1 MLTNDGAATVL
12 ADVQR
17 QYDALLQM
25 YGEKVEEVQ
34 ELHLDLD
41 DVKEMYRGQID
52 ELLRQQRAAAA
63 ALSDASGGTN
73 ADAAGADGAAEPPT

>member
-1 MLTNDGAATVL
+1 
-12 ADVQR
+12 
-17 QYDALLQM
+17 M

-52 ELLRQQRAAAA
+52 ELLRQQREAAAA
-63 ALSDASGGTN
+63 AKQQQM
-73 ADAAGADGAAEPPT
+73 PTTMLR